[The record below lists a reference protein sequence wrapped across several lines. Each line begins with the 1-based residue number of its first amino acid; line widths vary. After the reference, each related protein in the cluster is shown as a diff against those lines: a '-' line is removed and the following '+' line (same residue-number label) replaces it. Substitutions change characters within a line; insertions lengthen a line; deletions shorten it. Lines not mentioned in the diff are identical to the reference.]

1 MWAVGVQ
8 VLGSFFLTHANIPP
22 GTQLRNKGAAHA
34 GRIGL
39 PLEGG
44 G

>member
-1 MWAVGVQ
+1 MRALGVQ
-8 VLGSFFLTHANIPP
+8 VLGSFFLTHANVPP
-22 GTQLRNKGAAHA
+22 GTQLRTKGATHA
-34 GRIGL
+34 GRMGL